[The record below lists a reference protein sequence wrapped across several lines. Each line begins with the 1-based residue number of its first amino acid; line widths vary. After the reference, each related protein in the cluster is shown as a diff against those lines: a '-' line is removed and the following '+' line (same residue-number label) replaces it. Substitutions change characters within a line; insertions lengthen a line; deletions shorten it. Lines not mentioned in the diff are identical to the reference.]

1 MEKQVKQT
9 QTRRFNVFKL
19 ILHADFFKS
28 FRELSVIL
36 LMFFSFAFIQTS
48 RTDPFEVSNLS
59 SLQRDALNGV
69 SYVSSPQQIVSYFEK
84 LHGYMF
90 SSCSGSPDTC
100 LVNGDT
106 LLLLSASK
114 MFFPPLSLQPCAYP
128 ILNRS
133 RQCTLPTLDKYGC
146 NEAVNTLNSSFGIP
160 LSRMTIEVPNFLWNP
175 TPVVWIYMLGENAS
189 DAKPLEQACAQAILA
204 YNPLVRANYFL
215 IDEKNGLL
223 YLYEI
228 FFESVSDTPTRT
240 INSVIYYKARFYRS
254 ALLGVH
260 AFWHYVHFT
269 AGIWSTRKLFKL
281 YKENN
286 VLNKMECKLK
296 LTFSPRS
303 FLRNYLGYFWN
314 IVDIVDTFLFFV
326 WFVLTVLDMSSL
338 QSLAKFYSDYK
349 NVGTT
354 SEVSFW
360 STFVFVRFVSFT
372 TWSAIAL
379 YVGAAHFLILG
390 LRVLKLLRFHPGMHV
405 FLHSLRVCSS
415 MFINSLFLLLF
426 VNFWIAIVAFVW
438 LGQIGNHSDFSSIG
452 WTLNSIYRMAF
463 GMFDYSTFLFGPLAQ
478 GNSDYA
484 KVGQTGA
491 LAVELKLFLFW
502 ISIFFCTIIMQNFF
516 LAIITDAF
524 SSCREAFDNRRDK
537 FSDSFFVSF
546 CWWLYHEFHV
556 LLRQRFRMKNSFI
569 EHQGALL
576 TSSPIQ
582 LLAFICYDWRYDR
595 VFDEEGCADRLHAV
609 IGYFNEDNPLMSN
622 LVDITS
628 MSCDEMVFVL
638 RNLCSLH
645 GIQFDETELKSIST
659 SLLEIYD
666 EGSRKVNV
674 DEIQKLESISYD
686 EPSAPPLI
694 SEVTNVDKMQKLES
708 VIYNQAPAPL
718 NPSIR
723 GVESI
728 NA

>member
-1 MEKQVKQT
+1 MEKQVSPA

-28 FRELSVIL
+28 FRELSVML

-48 RTDPFEVSNLS
+48 RTDQFEISNLS
-59 SLQRDALNGV
+59 SLQRDALSGV

-84 LHGYMF
+84 LHDYMF
-90 SSCSGSPDTC
+90 SSCSGTPETC
-100 LVNGDT
+100 LVNGNT

-114 MFFPPLSLQPCAYP
+114 MFFPPLSLQPCEYP
-128 ILNRS
+128 ILNHAL
-133 RQCTLPTLDKYGC
+133 QCTLPTLDKYGSA
-146 NEAVNTLNSSFGIP
+146 EAVNTLNSSFGIP
-160 LSRMTIEVPNFLWNP
+160 LSRMTIEAPNFLWNP
-175 TPVVWIYMLGENAS
+175 TPVVWTYILGQNAS
-189 DAKPLEQACAQAILA
+189 VAKPLEQACSQAILA

-215 IDEKNGLL
+215 VDEKNGLL

-260 AFWHYVHFT
+260 AFWHYVHFI
-269 AGIWSTRKLFKL
+269 AGLWATRKLFKL
-281 YKENN
+281 YQENN
-286 VLNKMECKLK
+286 VLNKLECRLN
-296 LTFSPRS
+296 LSFSPQS
-303 FLRNYLGYFWN
+303 FLRHYLGYFWN
-314 IVDIVDTFLFFV
+314 VIDIIDTFLFFV
-326 WFVLTVLDMSSL
+326 WFILTVLDMASL

-349 NVGTT
+349 NVDT
-354 SEVSFW
+354 SSDVSFW
-360 STFVFVRFVSFT
+360 SNFVFVRFVSFT

-390 LRVLKLLRFHPGMHV
+390 LRVLKSLRFHPGMHV

-415 MFINSLFLLLF
+415 MFINSLLLLLF

-463 GMFDYSTFLFGPLAQ
+463 GMFEYNTFLFGPLAQ
-478 GNSDYA
+478 GNSDFA

-537 FSDSFFVSF
+537 FSDSFSTSL

-556 LLRQRFRMKNSFI
+556 LLKQRFQMTNRFI
-569 EHQGALL
+569 EHKGALL

-582 LLAFICYDWRYDR
+582 LLAFICYDWRQDR
-595 VFDEEGCADRLHAV
+595 VFDEDGCADRLHAV
-609 IGYFNEDNPLMSN
+609 VGYLNEDNPISSN

-628 MSCDEMVFVL
+628 MSCDEMVILL
-638 RNLCSLH
+638 RNVCSLH
-645 GIQFDETELKSIST
+645 GIQFDETELKGIVT

-666 EGSRKVNV
+666 KKGSRQLAV
-674 DEIQKLESISYD
+674 EMPKLESIKYD
-686 EPSAPPLI
+686 ES
-694 SEVTNVDKMQKLES
+694 
-708 VIYNQAPAPL
+708 PAEL
-718 NPSIR
+718 HGASTQ
-723 GVESI
+723 SH
-728 NA
+728 